1 MTRKPLRRR
10 VEKLRA
16 GTRKIVE
23 LPERAISATCVR
35 VPVLVSHAEAVWVE
49 SEEPL
54 SAEEA
59 GDLLGHARAIRL
71 QRIRRDPTVAN
82 GLVFFVAAD
91 NLRRGAA
98 PNAIQIAERL
108 LEPAGVRAANGR
120 LQAARKRSA
129 AARATAPS
137 GWLPFGSK
145 RRACGRCSKD
155 GTSRSAP

>member
-1 MTRKPLRRR
+1 MTRRPLRRR

-23 LPERAISATCVR
+23 LPERPISATCVR
-35 VPVLVSHAEAVWVE
+35 VPALVSHAEAVWVE

-59 GDLLGHARAIRL
+59 GDLLDHARGIRL

-82 GLVFFVAAD
+82 GLVFFLVAD
-91 NLRRGAA
+91 DLRRGAA
-98 PNAIQIAERL
+98 LNAIQIAERL

-120 LQAARKRSA
+120 L
-129 AARATAPS
+129 
-137 GWLPFGSK
+137 
-145 RRACGRCSKD
+145 
-155 GTSRSAP
+155 